1 MESRNYYVDCMPR
14 DSKVAHLS
22 NVRMFSAL
30 TKREL
35 ATVAQ
40 ASDEVS
46 AEAGQVLVKEGSIG
60 HEFFLILEGT
70 ATVRR
75 NGRKVA
81 TLGPGQYFGELAV
94 LDRAPRNATVV
105 ADGPMQLLVLAQR
118 EFSAVLDTVPGV
130 AHKLLRSM
138 ATRLREADAKDV
150 TT

>member
-1 MESRNYYVDCMPR
+1 MESRNYYVDRMPR

-118 EFSAVLDTVPGV
+118 EFSTVLDTVPGV

>member
-1 MESRNYYVDCMPR
+1 MESRNYYVDRMPR

-22 NVRMFSAL
+22 NVRLFSAL

-40 ASDEVS
+40 ASDEVN

>member
-1 MESRNYYVDCMPR
+1 MPR

-22 NVRMFSAL
+22 NVRLFSAL

-40 ASDEVS
+40 ASDEVA

-70 ATVRR
+70 ATVTR